1 MRRHASRRADVDDS
15 TTNRVSIL
23 QHLVR
28 GMEVPHTMITLYH
41 SPLLR
46 STRIYWLLEELGL
59 PFRVETIVQTS
70 MKSPEYLKVHPLGKI
85 PAIQD
90 GDLTMFESGAILEY
104 ILEKYGNGRLA
115 PAPGTA
121 ARPLFLQWVHFAEAT
136 ALPPIAD
143 FIDHT
148 FFRPEAERVP
158 AVVVYSRTRAAAV
171 LGMLEQTLAGKQYLL
186 GAEFTAA
193 DIMMG
198 ITLLGAKWHALLSD
212 AYPNVLT
219 YIERLERRP
228 ALQKALEAW

>member
-1 MRRHASRRADVDDS
+1 
-15 TTNRVSIL
+15 
-23 QHLVR
+23 
-28 GMEVPHTMITLYH
+28 MITLYH

-46 STRIYWLLEELGL
+46 SMRIYWLLEELEI
-59 PFRVETIVQTS
+59 PFRVETLVQTS
-70 MKSPEYLKVHPLGKI
+70 LKSPAYLKVHPLGKI

-115 PAPGTA
+115 PPPGASGRAT
-121 ARPLFLQWVHFAEAT
+121 FLQWVHFAEAT

-158 AVVVYSRTRAAAV
+158 AVVAYSRTRAAAV
-171 LGMLEQTLAGKQYLL
+171 LDMLEQVLVGKQYLL

-198 ITLLGAKWHALLSD
+198 ITLLGAKWHSLLTD
-212 AYPNVLT
+212 AHPNVRT
-219 YIERLERRP
+219 YIERLEQRP
-228 ALQKALEAW
+228 ALEKAMAAW